1 MKFTLNIAKHETHF
15 QILGL
20 FYLILAVFLVGTN
33 IGRRSRNKVEEER
46 MNKKQTVQVLE
57 GSGVKCEVVG
67 KQETVYLEEE
77 V

>member
-1 MKFTLNIAKHETHF
+1 M
-15 QILGL
+15 
-20 FYLILAVFLVGTN
+20 AVFLVGTN